1 VTTADHRWTAL
12 SHLAERNKQAWDDL
26 YGATSQPVWGRRP
39 IGFLAEFLDH
49 VTPGI
54 GPGSRVL
61 DAGAGDGRNVETLER
76 TGARVVVCDASRH
89 ALRKLRDVVHAKVRC
104 AQCDVSMLPYGD
116 DVFDLVVMTDIIE
129 TLPDPEPALAEAHRV
144 LAPGGM
150 LLCNIPGDEDPIA
163 DRDMSEVDD
172 EAFLYRGKYF
182 FRFIEADQASAM
194 MRRRGF
200 VVIMAE
206 ARTWIEDPH
215 PSFRAYAH
223 EHISNVFLC
232 RKA

>member
-1 VTTADHRWTAL
+1 VTTADLGWTAL
-12 SHLAERNKQAWDDL
+12 SHLAEKNKQAWDDL

-54 GPGSRVL
+54 GRGSRVL

-89 ALRKLRDVVHAKVRC
+89 ALRKVRQVVHARV
-104 AQCDVSMLPYGD
+104 QCDVSRLPYGD
-116 DVFDLVVMTDIIE
+116 DFFDLVVMTDIIE

-150 LLCNIPGDEDPIA
+150 LLCNIPGGEDPIA
-163 DRDMSEVDD
+163 DRDMAEAGDD
-172 EAFLYRGKYF
+172 DAFLYRGKYF
-182 FRFIEADQASAM
+182 FRFIEAQQASTM
-194 MRRRGF
+194 LRRRGF
-200 VVIMAE
+200 TVVLAE
-206 ARTWIEDPH
+206 TRAWIEDPH
-215 PSFRAYAH
+215 PSFRAYTH

-232 RKA
+232 RKGE

>member
-1 VTTADHRWTAL
+1 M
-12 SHLAERNKQAWDDL
+12 SHLAEKNKRAWDDL
-26 YGATSQPVWGRRP
+26 YGATTQPVWGRRP

-49 VTPGI
+49 VVPGV
-54 GPGSRVL
+54 GSGSRVL

-76 TGARVVVCDASRH
+76 TGAHVVVCDASRH
-89 ALRKLRDVVHAKVRC
+89 ALRKVREVVHAEVRC
-104 AQCDVSMLPYGD
+104 AQCDLAMLPYGD
-116 DVFDLVVMTDIIE
+116 DFFDLVVMTDVIE

-163 DRDMSEVDD
+163 DREMAEVGDE

-182 FRFIEADQASAM
+182 FRFIEAEQASALL
-194 MRRRGF
+194 RRRGF
-200 VVIMAE
+200 TIVLAE
-206 ARTWIEDPH
+206 ARAWIEDPH